1 MNVLNL
7 KSHKFSDSI
16 PIKAD
21 PLIAVLNELEPAINV
36 RFSSKT
42 THSND

>member
-1 MNVLNL
+1 MNLLNL
-7 KSHKFSDSI
+7 KVYKFSDSI

-36 RFSSKT
+36 RFLPETIS
-42 THSND
+42 